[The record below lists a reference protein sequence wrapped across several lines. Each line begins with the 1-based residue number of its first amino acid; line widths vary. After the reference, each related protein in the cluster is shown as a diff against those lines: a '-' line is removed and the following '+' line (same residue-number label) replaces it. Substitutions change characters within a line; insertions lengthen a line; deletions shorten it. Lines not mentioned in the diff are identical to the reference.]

1 MFIRIKYI
9 NVIFIYEINIFFSS
23 LLNVF
28 LFLHYHRIEKLW
40 NDDTFF
46 MNLRSRTVITI
57 MINLDYDERLK
68 TDLKVED

>member
-1 MFIRIKYI
+1 
-9 NVIFIYEINIFFSS
+9 
-23 LLNVF
+23 
-28 LFLHYHRIEKLW
+28 
-40 NDDTFF
+40 